1 VECTEAPAA
10 DVVNLEKE
18 GERKNHKN
26 TGKKGVH
33 VETSCEKD
41 VQGLQDK
48 DFCDSDDNPKT
59 KRGGKRKHHRAWT
72 LCEVVKLVDG
82 VARYGAGKWSEI
94 RRLAFSSYSYRT
106 SVDLK
111 VQLPFQLLGLFVHFI
126 SSNES

>member
-111 VQLPFQLLGLFVHFI
+111 DKWRNLIRASQTQLSTENDV
-126 SSNES
+126 